1 MSPVTP
7 LLVPQVNVNDDT
19 VLLVRWSVAQ
29 HASVSAGDI
38 VCEVETSKATS
49 EVTADSSGVLVQTAV
64 PPVRVG
70 VGDAIGAIGPTR
82 EAVATYLASKA
93 PAPAAAD
100 GTLKA
105 TPRAAARA
113 AQAGVTLEAVAQSG
127 VRGTIKESDVERFL
141 AALGDVRSAGDRHDD
156 FAALEKYLERTG
168 PVSPFDAAVA
178 ANLRRSVAQLILTSV
193 DADCRLTA
201 ARAVIDRAL
210 AGGRMLSPL
219 HFIVA
224 AAGRALPRFPR
235 LMSIVHDGSIYR
247 HRAVDVAFVVRTP
260 DGKLFTP
267 VVRAADR
274 ATVDDIATACQA
286 STLKILRGGIRAEE
300 LDGACFTISHVPI
313 PGTTRVVA
321 LPNIGQSAI
330 LGVSA
335 ERMSIALVDGA
346 PVAQPV
352 VTLTLTY
359 DHALCDGYYAA
370 GFLADMVREIEQPA
384 S

>member
-70 VGDAIGAIGPTR
+70 VGDAIGAICPTR

-168 PVSPFDAAVA
+168 PVSPFDAA
-178 ANLRRSVAQLILTSV
+178 
-193 DADCRLTA
+193 
-201 ARAVIDRAL
+201 
-210 AGGRMLSPL
+210 
-219 HFIVA
+219 
-224 AAGRALPRFPR
+224 
-235 LMSIVHDGSIYR
+235 
-247 HRAVDVAFVVRTP
+247 
-260 DGKLFTP
+260 
-267 VVRAADR
+267 
-274 ATVDDIATACQA
+274 
-286 STLKILRGGIRAEE
+286 
-300 LDGACFTISHVPI
+300 
-313 PGTTRVVA
+313 
-321 LPNIGQSAI
+321 
-330 LGVSA
+330 
-335 ERMSIALVDGA
+335 
-346 PVAQPV
+346 
-352 VTLTLTY
+352 
-359 DHALCDGYYAA
+359 
-370 GFLADMVREIEQPA
+370 
-384 S
+384 